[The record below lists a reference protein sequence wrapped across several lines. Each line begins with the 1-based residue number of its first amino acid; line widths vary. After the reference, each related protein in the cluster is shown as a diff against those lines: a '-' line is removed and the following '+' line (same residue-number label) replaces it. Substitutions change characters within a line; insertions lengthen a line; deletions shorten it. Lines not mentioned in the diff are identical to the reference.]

1 MQVQG
6 TVNINAPRSNVW
18 TFLTDPHAVGQ
29 CAPGLET
36 LEIVVPGESFRA
48 VASVGFGSMK
58 VRFNVEVQ
66 WTELAE
72 PNHAQMKAHGTAP
85 GSTVDA
91 SSAMDLSDGDD
102 GGTRL
107 DWSADINVQG
117 TIASLASRL
126 MGSMTQ
132 KMTAEFFNCVKSQIE
147 A

>member
-6 TVNINAPRSNVW
+6 NVNINAPRGQVW
-18 TFLTDPHAVGQ
+18 AFLTDPQAVGR
-29 CAPGLET
+29 CAPGLES
-36 LEIVVPGESFRA
+36 LDVVAPGEKFKA

-58 VRFNVEVQ
+58 VRFTVDVE
-66 WTELAE
+66 WTELDE
-72 PNHAQMKAHGTAP
+72 PDHAQMRAHGTAP

-91 SSAMDLSDGDD
+91 SSEMNLSDGEG

-132 KMTAEFFNCVKSQIE
+132 KMTGEFFNCVKREIE
-147 A
+147 G